1 MLSTLLE
8 RLVKDESSNQS
19 QDDRWL
25 KAKLAAFDRS
35 QAVIEFSLEGSI
47 LNANQNFLEV
57 MGYQLDEIVG
67 KHHSMFVSTKVAKDP
82 EYQRFWQRLASGEF
96 IQGEFQRVSKSGEPV
111 WIQASYNPVL
121 DDNGHPVR
129 VVKLASN
136 ITQQKLQSIDHQGQ
150 LSAIDKAQAVI
161 EFSLDGHILTANDN
175 FLAVTGYS
183 LQEIVGKH
191 HKIFMDQKE
200 AGSDEY
206 RQFWQRLNQG
216 EFVSGEFMCRS
227 KDGAAIWIQ
236 ACYNPICDAEGVP
249 YKVVKFASDITAR
262 KELAANAD
270 GQLKAIRKSQA
281 VIEFTPDGTIL
292 DANDNFLMAVG
303 YSLTEIKG
311 HHHSMFVEPSY
322 RSSAEYRSFW
332 HQLKQGQFHQGEY
345 KRVTK
350 SGKEI
355 WILASYN
362 PIFDVEG
369 HVTKVV
375 KFAADIT
382 EQKLSDANFSG
393 QIAAIS
399 KSQAVIEFNLDG
411 TIITANNNFCQAT
424 GYRLEDIQGQHHRM
438 FVDPAY
444 ASSQEYEKFWQD
456 LNNGQFLTGEFWR
469 FARGNKEIWIQASYN
484 PIFDQNGK
492 VFKVVK
498 FASDITE
505 QKLKNADYTGQIE
518 AIGKSQAVIEFNM
531 DGTIRTANSNFLA
544 AVDYPLSEIAGK
556 HHRIFVDKNYGESQE
571 YRAFW
576 DKLRRGEFVA
586 GQFKRFNRSGEEFWI
601 QASYN
606 PILDLNGKPYK
617 VVKYATDITP
627 QKRAIAALQKSLAA
641 LAEGDLCQKI
651 EVQLEGEFELLQAD
665 MNKTLDQLTRMI
677 GSIMEG
683 ANYVT
688 VSAKELQS
696 GAEDLSQRTEEQA
709 SNLEE
714 TAASME
720 ELTATVN
727 KNAENA
733 ETANNL
739 ALQATKK
746 AEGGGQVVSQAVQ
759 AMSAIEQS
767 SKEIADIIGVIDEIA
782 FQTNLLAL
790 NAAVE
795 AARAGEQGRGF
806 AVVAGEVRNLAQRSA
821 EAAKDIQALI
831 KNSVH
836 KVSEGSKLVNDSG
849 KTLSEIVEAIRGVTE
864 RIADINSASR
874 EQASGILQINTAVTE
889 MDTMTQQNAA
899 MVEQVS
905 ATSASMT
912 DQAAKL
918 QEQVGFFR
926 ISG

>member
-1 MLSTLLE
+1 MLSTLLA
-8 RLVKDESSNQS
+8 RIVGDESASHTR
-19 QDDRWL
+19 DDDWL
-25 KAKLAAFDRS
+25 KAKLAAFERS
-35 QAVIEFSLEGSI
+35 QAVIEFSLDGVI
-47 LNANQNFLEV
+47 LSANQNFLDV
-57 MGYQLDEIVG
+57 MGYELDEIVG
-67 KHHSMFVSTKVAKDP
+67 KHHSMFVHAKAAQGP
-82 EYQRFWQRLASGEF
+82 EYKTFWQNLARGEF
-96 IQGEFQRVSKSGEPV
+96 MLGEFLRVSKSGSPV

-121 DDNGHPVR
+121 DDAGHPVR
-129 VVKLASN
+129 VVKLASD
-136 ITQQKLQSIDHQGQ
+136 ITQQKLQSNDHQGQ

-161 EFSLDGHILTANDN
+161 EFSLDGHILTANSN
-175 FLAVTGYS
+175 FLAVTGFT
-183 LQEIVGKH
+183 LPEIVGQH
-191 HKIFMDQKE
+191 HKIFMDKKE
-200 AGSDEY
+200 ASGEAY
-206 RQFWQRLNQG
+206 QTFWKKLNQG
-216 EFVSGEFMCRS
+216 KFVSGEFMRRA
-227 KDGAAIWIQ
+227 KDGKAIWIQ
-236 ACYNPICDAEGVP
+236 ACYNPIFDTEGKP
-249 YKVVKFASDITAR
+249 YKVVKFATDITEQ
-262 KELAANAD
+262 KEQAANAA
-270 GQLKAIRKSQA
+270 GQLAAIRKSQA
-281 VIEFTPDGTIL
+281 VIEFTPEGTIL
-292 DANDNFLMAVG
+292 EANDNFLQAVG
-303 YSLTEIKG
+303 YRLAEIKG
-311 HHHSMFVEPSY
+311 QHHSMFVEPSY
-322 RSSAEYRSFW
+322 RHSAEYRDFW
-332 HQLKQGQFHQGEY
+332 LKLEQGQFHQGEY
-345 KRVTK
+345 KRITK
-350 SGKEI
+350 AGQEI

-362 PIFDVEG
+362 PIFDAEG
-369 HVTKVV
+369 RVAKVV

-382 EQKLSDANFSG
+382 KQKLSDANFSG
-393 QIAAIS
+393 QVEAIS

-411 TIITANNNFCQAT
+411 TIITANENFCQAM
-424 GYRLEDIQGQHHRM
+424 GYRIDEIQGQHHKM
-438 FVDPAY
+438 FVDPALA
-444 ASSQEYEKFWQD
+444 ASSDYQKFWQD
-456 LNNGQFLTGEFWR
+456 LNNGIFLTGEFKR
-469 FARGNKEIWIQASYN
+469 FARGNREVWIQASYN
-484 PIFDQNGK
+484 PIYDQNGK

-498 FASDITE
+498 FATDITQ
-505 QKLKNADYTGQIE
+505 QKMEGADFSGQIA
-518 AIGKSQAVIEFNM
+518 AISKSQAVIEFNM

-544 AVDYPLSEIAGK
+544 AVDYPLSDIEGK
-556 HHRIFVDKNYGESQE
+556 HHRIFVDKRYSESQE

-576 DKLRRGEFVA
+576 EKLARGEFVA
-586 GQFKRFNRSGEEFWI
+586 GQFRRFNRRGEEFWI

-606 PILDLNGKPYK
+606 PIFDLNGKPYK

-641 LAEGDLCQKI
+641 LAEGDLCQHI
-651 EVQLEGEFELLQAD
+651 EEQLEGEFAVLQAD

-677 GSIMEG
+677 SSIMEG
-683 ANYVT
+683 AKYVT

-727 KNAENA
+727 KSAENA

-821 EAAKDIQALI
+821 GAAKDIQGLI
-831 KNSVH
+831 KNSVD
-836 KVSEGSKLVNDSG
+836 KVAEGSKFVNDSG
-849 KTLSEIVEAIRGVTE
+849 KTLSDIVDAIRGVTE
-864 RIADINSASR
+864 CIADINSASR

-899 MVEQVS
+899 MVEQAS
-905 ATSASMT
+905 ATSAAMT

-918 QEQVGFFR
+918 QEQVSFFR
-926 ISG
+926 LSR